1 MYKPLPNGL
10 TIKQS
15 TVDGLG
21 LFTTK
26 EFKDTTVLGISH
38 VRNEH
43 FEHGFIR
50 TPLGAFYNHTGNEDT
65 ANCKTIEGFWY
76 DAFVLYLITT
86 KNLNADEEILVQ
98 YTMYELI

>member
-15 TVDGLG
+15 TVEGLG
-21 LFTTK
+21 LFTTT

-43 FEHGFIR
+43 F
-50 TPLGAFYNHTGNEDT
+50 
-65 ANCKTIEGFWY
+65 
-76 DAFVLYLITT
+76 
-86 KNLNADEEILVQ
+86 
-98 YTMYELI
+98 

>member
-15 TVDGLG
+15 TVEGLG
-21 LFTTK
+21 LFTTT

-50 TPLGAFYNHTGNEDT
+50 TPLGAFYNHTSDDVT
-65 ANCKTIEGFWY
+65 ANCKTIEGRWY
-76 DAFVLYLITT
+76 DTFVLYLMTT
-86 KNLNADEEILVQ
+86 KSLSANEEILVE
-98 YTMYELI
+98 YTLYELI

>member
-43 FEHGFIR
+43 FEHSI
-50 TPLGAFYNHTGNEDT
+50 LSNWSL
-65 ANCKTIEGFWY
+65 IESSNY
-76 DAFVLYLITT
+76 RS
-86 KNLNADEEILVQ
+86 
-98 YTMYELI
+98 